1 MLRRTFLI
9 ILLLVSGVT
18 FGSLRAQHN
27 LFSHFNKENSGLS
40 YDSVREIFQDSR
52 GYIWIGTYKGLSRY
66 DGTRFKNY
74 DRGDFGV
81 TSDFINVI
89 REDLQGNLWIGTDNG
104 VVIYDYAEDKFVKLS
119 SVVSDQE
126 NVPNDR
132 IFAIESNSAG
142 VMWISSR
149 DSGLYSYTPHTGAFC
164 HHPMSD
170 AEAVNNIYRITI
182 DRNDNLYLAVY
193 CDNIYVAPSDASTCR
208 ALDLNGNSG
217 LFKGDDV
224 GGIVISA
231 KSNDVLY
238 VASKRNGLMEVD
250 VRNGKCTTLYNLPKD
265 IRPTNLIYD
274 TSRCLW
280 LSTTNGLVN
289 YNLGTGDF
297 YVYLS
302 DPRDQFSL
310 SDSFITDVYMDNKGC
325 LWVGTQYGG
334 LDCSS
339 PANSNFT
346 KCYTLSDGTSM
357 EGAVVRSF
365 AEDMDGNLWVATER
379 MGLLKYAAGR
389 LSRHKADLPQTLLA
403 LLDDGD
409 CLWVGS
415 PKGISRMDYRTSA
428 VWNYVPF
435 DIENTENRVLSI
447 YMSHADEIFAATTIG
462 VMKYDRQKDR
472 FEMIPEL
479 AGVIV
484 ENMAE
489 DSRGMLWLASYST
502 GVYSYDVLNGTLKAH
517 YSPQTGSPDIPDMI
531 SSVYVDAADNTWVV
545 GFSSGFF
552 HYSRKDQ
559 TFRNYST
566 GTFPSLPTDVFFRAL
581 SDDFGHLWLSS
592 DAGLVDFERVK
603 EDVRV
608 YSKDDGLLDNVFT
621 KAAIQL
627 RGGRLA
633 FGSANGFIVFSPRDL
648 RSGDQLSR
656 VTITDMY
663 LDYEPVDR
671 GRQGRIFSGNID
683 LQDKVTLKYSENSFG
698 FSFAILDSA
707 YPASDKILCMLE
719 GYDKGWRDVSVAK
732 AMHWTDVPAGTYS
745 LLLSNGEFSGNFV
758 GSHKSVTVVVKPKFW
773 ASPLGI
779 LIIVLFVSAFL
790 TIVVYV
796 FLRGQKIRERRRIE
810 EYRVRKE
817 QEMMKEKM
825 TFFSNIIHEIK
836 TPLTLIRTPL
846 QKILSSGNCADE
858 LRDEMEVISNSTDY
872 MNDLVRE
879 LLEYVRLEEHGYV
892 LDLKNIDVV
901 ERIGFL
907 CFNFFETAKSKNIKL
922 QFTHDVDTLVSAVDT
937 IAFRKII
944 NNLLDNGVKYADSY
958 IKVDLKCVDG
968 KFIVSFRNDGA
979 EIPESRRESIFQP
992 FVQFSSDQS
1001 PYSQSFGIGLTY
1013 ARNLAELHGGTLT
1026 LGECTRYTEFVLT
1039 MPVKEAAA
1047 EVYEEENIEEIA
1059 KRSDLPLVLI
1069 VEDNAGLLTYLKKNL
1084 KRDYNVMGVQSA
1096 EKALTLLMTYKADII
1111 ITDIALQGMSGI
1123 ELCQKVNSD
1132 EDLAHIPVIVVS
1144 AISSVETK
1152 MKCMENGA
1160 MNYIEKPYSM
1170 DYLMACIKGALDKK
1184 ATMRAAYGGT
1194 SLSADVLS
1202 SNIISRDEDFLRRLE
1217 KTVQENLANP
1227 SFSNKM
1233 LEEILYMGHSTLNR
1247 KMKALLD
1254 TTPNDYIRTKRL
1266 AKAAEMLE
1274 RGGHRIN
1281 EVCYAVGFNS
1291 PSYFSKCFKKV
1302 YGVLPAEWGKKKSE
1316 DDAGQ

>member
-1 MLRRTFLI
+1 MI
-9 ILLLVSGVT
+9 IFMLVSGVT

-89 REDLQGNLWIGTDNG
+89 REDLDGNLWIGTDNG
-104 VVIYDYAEDKFVKLS
+104 VVVYDYTEDVFSRLADMVPGQ
-119 SVVSDQE
+119 D
-126 NVPNDR
+126 NVPDDR
-132 IFAIESNSAG
+132 IFAIERNSAG

-149 DSGLYSYTPHTGAFC
+149 DRGLYSYVPQSRQLC
-164 HHPMSD
+164 HHPMSES
-170 AEAVNNIYRITI
+170 EAVNNIYRIAI

-193 CDNIYVAPSDASTCR
+193 CDDIYVAPSDASSCKV
-208 ALDLNGNSG
+208 LDLNGNSG

-224 GGIVISA
+224 EGIVISG

-238 VASKRNGLMEVD
+238 VASKRSGLVEVD
-250 VRNGKCTTLYNLPKD
+250 VRCGKCTALHTLPKD
-265 IRPTNLIYD
+265 VRPTNLTYD
-274 TSRCLW
+274 PNKCLW
-280 LSTTNGLVN
+280 LSTTNGLVS
-289 YNLGTGDF
+289 YNLDTGSSHL
-297 YVYLS
+297 YLS
-302 DPRDQFSL
+302 NPRDQFSL
-310 SDSFITDVYMDNKGC
+310 SDSYITEVYKDSKGC

-339 PANSNFT
+339 PSHTNFT
-346 KCYTLSDGTSM
+346 KCYTLSDGTSL
-357 EGAVVRSF
+357 EGAIVRSF
-365 AEDMDGNLWVATER
+365 AEDCKGNLWVATER
-379 MGLLKYAAGR
+379 KGLLKYSDGR
-389 LSRHKADLPQTLLA
+389 LQRHKADIPQAVLA
-403 LLDDGD
+403 LMDDGD
-409 CLWVGS
+409 CLWIGS
-415 PKGISRMDYRTSA
+415 QKGISRMDYKTS
-428 VWNYVPF
+428 VVRKYIPF
-435 DIENTENRVLSI
+435 DTENRDNRVVTI
-447 YMSHADEIFAATTIG
+447 YKSHAGDIYVATTVG

-472 FEMIPEL
+472 FEMLPQLTGITIEH
-479 AGVIV
+479 
-484 ENMAE
+484 MAE
-489 DSRGMLWLASYST
+489 DSRGILWMASYST
-502 GVYSYDVLNGTLKAH
+502 GVYSYDILHNMLKAH

-531 SSVYVDAADNTWVV
+531 SSVCVDPADNTWIV

-552 HYSRKDQ
+552 HYSRKDDC
-559 TFRNYST
+559 FRNYST
-566 GTFPSLPTDVFFRAL
+566 KTLQPLPTDVFFRAVC
-581 SDDFGHLWLSS
+581 DDFGHLWLSS

-603 EDVRV
+603 QDVRV
-608 YSKDDGLLDNVFT
+608 YSKADGLLDNEFT

-627 RGGRLA
+627 RGGLIA
-633 FGSANGFIVFSPRDL
+633 FGSANGFIIFNPRNM
-648 RSGDQLSR
+648 RGGDQLSQ

-663 LDYEPVDR
+663 LDYEPVDKVSKE
-671 GRQGRIFSGNID
+671 GIFSGNID
-683 LQDKVTLKYSENSFG
+683 LQDKVTLKYTENSFG
-698 FSFAILDSA
+698 FSFAVLNSA
-707 YPASDKILCMLE
+707 YPASDRILCMLE
-719 GYDKGWRDVSVAK
+719 GHDQQWSDVSVTK

-846 QKILSSGNCADE
+846 QKIISSGSCAEE
-858 LRDEMEVISNSTDY
+858 LRDEIEVISNSTDY

-892 LDLKNIDVV
+892 LDLKNVDVV

-992 FVQFSSDQS
+992 FVQFSSDQT
-1001 PYSQSFGIGLTY
+1001 PYSQSFGIGLAY

-1026 LGECTRYTEFVLT
+1026 LGECARYTEFVLT
-1039 MPVKEAAA
+1039 MPVKEAAT

-1274 RGGHRIN
+1274 KGGHRIN

-1302 YGVLPAEWGKKKSE
+1302 YGVLPAEWAKRNTDGNG
-1316 DDAGQ
+1316 AQ